1 MQDKINEELKKEK
14 EKYDIQ
20 MKQQQ
25 AELQKLKDQ
34 IRKAEDERIA
44 KQK

>member
-44 KQK
+44 K